1 MVQQPL
7 PAIRKNAE
15 KGGKGNNMNE
25 EQLLHA
31 ITHYPALYQ
40 RKSGNTHKG
49 TFGTL
54 GIVGSAE
61 GMSGAI
67 VLAGKSALKAGCG
80 KVFLGFAQ
88 PQLPVPFIDSAP
100 ELMLKTALTLMNQ
113 QDISAW
119 AVGCGLGLSAN
130 SEEILSIALAQRN
143 ENIPYVFDA
152 DALVLMAKLKS
163 EFSLN
168 QHCVL
173 TPHPKEASILLN
185 CTLNDIQNNREEA
198 AKEIAKLY
206 HCWAIIKGQNTVVTS
221 PKGEITINK
230 TGNSGLSTAGSGDV
244 LTGVMGSFLAQG
256 MTMSDAVKSA
266 VWIHGMAAD
275 ILVEKGIGP
284 IGLTASELIDTI
296 RNIRNQIWT
305 LAQQHN
311 ANYFE

>member
-1 MVQQPL
+1 M
-7 PAIRKNAE
+7 K
-15 KGGKGNNMNE
+15 K
-25 EQLLHA
+25 EQLLYA
-31 ITHYPALYQ
+31 KTQYPALCQ
-40 RKSGNTHKG
+40 RKTGNTHKG

-88 PQLPVPFIDSAP
+88 LQLPIPFIDSAP
-100 ELMLKTALTLMNQ
+100 ELMLKTALALINQ

-119 AVGCGLGLSAN
+119 AIGCGLGLSTD
-130 SEEILSIALAQRN
+130 SENILSVILAQRI
-143 ENIPYVFDA
+143 ENKPYVFDA
-152 DALVLMAKLKS
+152 DALVLMAKFKS
-163 EFSLN
+163 SILLN

-173 TPHPKEASILLN
+173 TPHPKEAAILLN
-185 CTLNDIQNNREEA
+185 CTLRDIQNNREDS

-206 HCWAIIKGQNTVVTS
+206 HCWVIIKGQNTVITS
-221 PKGEITINK
+221 PTGEITINT

-256 MTMSDAVKSA
+256 MAMPEAVKSA

-275 ILVEKGIGP
+275 ILVEKGVGP

-296 RNIRNQIWT
+296 RNIRNQLGSLT
-305 LAQQHN
+305 
-311 ANYFE
+311 

>member
-1 MVQQPL
+1 M
-7 PAIRKNAE
+7 K
-15 KGGKGNNMNE
+15 E

-31 ITHYPALYQ
+31 ITQYPALYQ
-40 RKSGNTHKG
+40 RKTGNTHKG

-54 GIVGSAE
+54 GIIGSTE

-88 PQLPVPFIDSAP
+88 SQLPIPLIDSAP
-100 ELMLKTALTLMNQ
+100 ELILKTALTLINQ
-113 QDISAW
+113 QDVSAW
-119 AVGCGLGLSAN
+119 AIGCGLGLSAD
-130 SEEILSIALAQRN
+130 SENILSIVLSQRN
-143 ENIPYVFDA
+143 ENTPYVFDA

-163 EFSLN
+163 SISLN

-185 CTLNDIQNNREEA
+185 CTLNDIQDNREQA
-198 AKEIAKLY
+198 AKELAKLY
-206 HCWAIIKGQNTVVTS
+206 HCWAIIKGQNTVITS
-221 PKGEITINK
+221 PKGELTINI

-244 LTGVMGSFLAQG
+244 LTGVMSSFLAQG
-256 MTMSDAVKSA
+256 MAMSDAVKSA
-266 VWIHGMAAD
+266 VWIHGLAAD

-296 RNIRNQIWT
+296 RNIRNQIWALT
-305 LAQQHN
+305 QQHN

>member
-1 MVQQPL
+1 
-7 PAIRKNAE
+7 
-15 KGGKGNNMNE
+15 
-25 EQLLHA
+25 
-31 ITHYPALYQ
+31 
-40 RKSGNTHKG
+40 
-49 TFGTL
+49 
-54 GIVGSAE
+54 
-61 GMSGAI
+61 
-67 VLAGKSALKAGCG
+67 
-80 KVFLGFAQ
+80 
-88 PQLPVPFIDSAP
+88 
-100 ELMLKTALTLMNQ
+100 
-113 QDISAW
+113 
-119 AVGCGLGLSAN
+119 
-130 SEEILSIALAQRN
+130 
-143 ENIPYVFDA
+143 
-152 DALVLMAKLKS
+152 MAKLKS
-163 EFSLN
+163 ECSLN

-221 PKGEITINK
+221 PKGELTINT

-256 MTMSDAVKSA
+256 LTMSDAVKSA

-305 LAQQHN
+305 LTQQHN

>member
-1 MVQQPL
+1 M
-7 PAIRKNAE
+7 K
-15 KGGKGNNMNE
+15 K

-40 RKSGNTHKG
+40 RKTGNTHKG
-49 TFGTL
+49 TFGTI
-54 GIVGSAE
+54 GIIGSAE

-88 PQLPVPFIDSAP
+88 LQLPLPFIDSAP
-100 ELMLKTALTLMNQ
+100 ELMLKTASELVDR

-130 SEEILSIALAQRN
+130 SENILLNVLAQRN
-143 ENIPYVFDA
+143 ENQPYVFDA

-163 EFSLN
+163 QISLN

-173 TPHPKEASILLN
+173 TPHPKEAAILLN
-185 CTLNDIQNNREEA
+185 CTLSDIQNNREQA
-198 AKEIAKLY
+198 AKEVAKLY
-206 HCWAIIKGQNTVVTS
+206 HCWAIIKGQHTVITS
-221 PKGEITINK
+221 PTGEIIINR

-244 LTGVMGSFLAQG
+244 LTGIMGSFLAQG
-256 MTMSDAVKSA
+256 MVMSDAVKSA
-266 VWIHGMAAD
+266 VWIHGIAAD

-284 IGLTASELIDTI
+284 IGLTASELIDTV
-296 RNIRNQIWT
+296 RDVRNQIWVRT
-305 LAQQHN
+305 QKHN
-311 ANYFE
+311 VDYFE